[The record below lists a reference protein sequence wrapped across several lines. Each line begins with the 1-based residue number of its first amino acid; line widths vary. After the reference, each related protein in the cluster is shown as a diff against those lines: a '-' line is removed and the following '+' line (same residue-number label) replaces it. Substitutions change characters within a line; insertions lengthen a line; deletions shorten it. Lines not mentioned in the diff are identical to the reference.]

1 MIKKHAF
8 LIGLIMLSL
17 TACGSKGGKDSTPV
31 SDTEPSIESKAGVTE
46 TASVESEPA
55 SAEVTN
61 EPKKLDGYKGEV
73 YLLGERNSTLAKEM
87 LASSG
92 KISLPAGT
100 YIVGYDIPVGN
111 YYLYTDS
118 RPDVTCI
125 TLKEHSV
132 IQPGNQSKDDSK
144 GKFEFTLRLE
154 ENAAITLNQAFELE
168 PIGSPGILYDAYD
181 MAEFYF
187 EDLSPVDMIS
197 LARAYK
203 HPDIRGTGVV
213 IGQDKDIWLVHK
225 AGGTELDIVAI
236 KNISD
241 TGVAV
246 GDSIEYV
253 GKLTGTYKSGK
264 ILTGF
269 IMAEVEKEK

>member
-1 MIKKHAF
+1 MIKKHAI
-8 LIGLIMLSL
+8 LIGSMIIIISL
-17 TACGSKGGKDSTPV
+17 TACGGKGGKTEALV
-31 SDTEPSIESKAGVTE
+31 SETELYVESATE

-55 SAEVTN
+55 SAEVIN

-73 YLLGERNSTLAKEM
+73 YLLGERSSTLAKEM

-144 GKFEFTLRLE
+144 GKFESTLRLE

-225 AGGTELDIVAI
+225 AGGTELDIVAV

-246 GDSIEYV
+246 GDNIEYV